1 MTFLL
6 TLVFFMQKVGDCDF
20 FEWADKKMSAYEKGL
35 AQHLKEMEERRQA
48 DNDKVE
54 ELIGKNCKDQLAQQL
69 KEMEEK
75 VEELIEKKCKE
86 QLAQHLKEME
96 EKVEELI
103 EKKCKEQLA
112 QRNEKMFRVLL
123 LVVILLLALA
133 FYFCSYS
140 EPRHTNLM
148 LE

>member
-1 MTFLL
+1 
-6 TLVFFMQKVGDCDF
+6 
-20 FEWADKKMSAYEKGL
+20 MSAYEKGL
-35 AQHLKEMEERRQA
+35 AQYLKETEERRQA
-48 DNDKVE
+48 DND
-54 ELIGKNCKDQLAQQL
+54 
-69 KEMEEK
+69 K

>member
-1 MTFLL
+1 
-6 TLVFFMQKVGDCDF
+6 
-20 FEWADKKMSAYEKGL
+20 MSAYEKRL
-35 AQHLKEMEERRQA
+35 AQHLKEMEERRSWQWQSWGI
-48 DNDKVE
+48 NWK
-54 ELIGKNCKDQLAQQL
+54 
-69 KEMEEK
+69 
-75 VEELIEKKCKE
+75 KKCKE

-112 QRNEKMFRVLL
+112 QHNEKMFRVLL
-123 LVVILLLALA
+123 LVVILLLA

-148 LE
+148 LTFFLFVRIS

>member
-54 ELIGKNCKDQLAQQL
+54 ELIG
-69 KEMEEK
+69 
-75 VEELIEKKCKE
+75 KKCKE

>member
-6 TLVFFMQKVGDCDF
+6 TFFFFMQKARDCDF
-20 FEWADKKMSAYEKGL
+20 FEWADKEMSAYEKRL
-35 AQHLKEMEERRQA
+35 VQHLKEMEERRQV

-54 ELIGKNCKDQLAQQL
+54 E
-69 KEMEEK
+69 
-75 VEELIEKKCKE
+75 VIEKKCKE

-103 EKKCKEQLA
+103 EKKCKEQLG
-112 QRNEKMFRVLL
+112 QHNGKMFRVLL
-123 LVVILLLALA
+123 LVVILLLA

-140 EPRHTNLM
+140 EPRYTNLM
-148 LE
+148 LK

>member
-1 MTFLL
+1 
-6 TLVFFMQKVGDCDF
+6 
-20 FEWADKKMSAYEKGL
+20 MSAYEKGL
-35 AQHLKEMEERRQA
+35 AQYLKETEERRQV
-48 DNDKVE
+48 DND
-54 ELIGKNCKDQLAQQL
+54 
-69 KEMEEK
+69 K

-123 LVVILLLALA
+123 LVVILLLA

-148 LE
+148 LK

>member
-6 TLVFFMQKVGDCDF
+6 TLIFFMQKAGDCDF
-20 FEWADKKMSAYEKGL
+20 FEWDKKMSAYEKGL
-35 AQHLKEMEERRQA
+35 AQYLKEMEERRQA
-48 DNDKVE
+48 DND
-54 ELIGKNCKDQLAQQL
+54 
-69 KEMEEK
+69 K

-86 QLAQHLKEME
+86 QLAQHLKEIE

-112 QRNEKMFRVLL
+112 QRNAKMFRVLL
-123 LVVILLLALA
+123 LVVILLLA
-133 FYFCSYS
+133 FYCCSYS

-148 LE
+148 LK

>member
-1 MTFLL
+1 
-6 TLVFFMQKVGDCDF
+6 
-20 FEWADKKMSAYEKGL
+20 MSAYEKRL
-35 AQHLKEMEERRQA
+35 AQHLKEMEERRQP

-54 ELIGKNCKDQLAQQL
+54 ELI
-69 KEMEEK
+69 EK
-75 VEELIEKKCKE
+75 KKCKE

-112 QRNEKMFRVLL
+112 QHNEKMFRVLL
-123 LVVILLLALA
+123 LVVILLLA

-148 LE
+148 LNFFLFVRIS

>member
-48 DNDKVE
+48 DND
-54 ELIGKNCKDQLAQQL
+54 
-69 KEMEEK
+69 K